1 MKRKYVGSLRK
12 GYMIKRR
19 RLGYSTAARA
29 RAGIVYAKSRKKK
42 IPFLRHNN
50 IPKSYIAKAI
60 RARSVRRWSNMMWAR
75 NRAQYHPYLAS
86 IKRAG
91 GVFGTKAYYKDHNR
105 KLFSKKRKGDYPVP
119 PVVGFKKLRI
129 K

>member
-29 RAGIVYAKSRKKK
+29 RAGIIYAKSRKKK
-42 IPFLRHNN
+42 IPYLRYNN
-50 IPKSYIAKAI
+50 IAKSHIAKAI
-60 RARSVRRWSNMMWAR
+60 RARSISRWSNMMWAK
-75 NRAQYHPYLAS
+75 NRKQYHPYLET
-86 IKRAG
+86 IRRAG
-91 GVFGTKAYYKDHNR
+91 GKFGLSAYWKDHNR
-105 KLFSKKRKGDYPVP
+105 KLFSRKRKGDYPVTP
-119 PVVGFKKLRI
+119 LVGFKKLRI